1 MRRPADTVDLEMLRC
16 PVCTSMITPQDVRCP
31 SCGKRLPAPAST
43 ASSAAPAPRPVAPE
57 ATTPRATG
65 SPTAPADP
73 WATPPAGGDWG
84 LSGSVSPPIHQ
95 IPAQPYGGYPTR
107 RDSVAYSVAGI
118 ICGALALMFCPIVLG
133 GIGLFLAKKAKQR
146 GESLAGVAR
155 TVSLVG
161 LIGGII
167 VGMVL
172 TLML

>member
-1 MRRPADTVDLEMLRC
+1 
-16 PVCTSMITPQDVRCP
+16 MISPTDVRC
-31 SCGKRLPAPAST
+31 STCGKRLPVAASQKS
-43 ASSAAPAPRPVAPE
+43 ASAAAPPAA
-57 ATTPRATG
+57 PRATAPPSMP
-65 SPTAPADP
+65 SPPVAPADP